1 METAKS
7 DSSSSSSYTT
17 QNSLLLKNLLV
28 YYKENDNLDNMLSI
42 INGESKISLRIVDW
56 FTTNYA
62 KKHYTVYNLKNDPSN
77 KRFKVY
83 VDYKLKLRSY
93 SKKKFDPFCRW
104 ERINI
109 PYKGEKSTF
118 IQTTIGQLNFFKWA
132 FENDIITYIEANYA
146 DIEKDM
152 NTRNSMS
159 KKNRH
164 DDSPTAS
171 ASSSLSSNSS
181 YSSSSS
187 SSNSNQKTRKKRE
200 ELSISATKTIK
211 KEQVEIVL
219 NFD

>member
-1 METAKS
+1 METAKT
-7 DSSSSSSYTT
+7 DSSSSYTT

-62 KKHYTVYNLKNDPSN
+62 KKHYTVYNLKNDPNN

-187 SSNSNQKTRKKRE
+187 SSNQKTRKKRE